1 MSFSRFFPGVLTDE
15 ESMEMDID
23 PEEAIAIME
32 AMGEQIQ
39 EKLLDAEY
47 FNRIL
52 FRKQLLND
60 VFP

>member
-1 MSFSRFFPGVLTDE
+1 MMSFSRFFPGVLTDE

-52 FRKQLLND
+52 S
-60 VFP
+60 